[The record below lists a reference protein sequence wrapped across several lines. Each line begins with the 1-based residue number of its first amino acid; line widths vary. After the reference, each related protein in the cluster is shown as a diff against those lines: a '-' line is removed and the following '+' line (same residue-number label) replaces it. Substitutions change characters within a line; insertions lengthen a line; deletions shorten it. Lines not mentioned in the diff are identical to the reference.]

1 LRVLAAMKTPTYSPN
16 GRVLV
21 VDDNA
26 HALRAMSEILKF
38 EGFSVLTAQSGL
50 DALNK
55 MRTAGHISLLLLDLW
70 MPIMD
75 GWEVLRRKSGDPELA
90 EIPVVVLS
98 AVPPVSLDGA
108 DEVLRKPVD
117 PEPFVDIVRR
127 LSK

>member
-1 LRVLAAMKTPTYSPN
+1 METPTHPPN
-16 GRVLV
+16 GRILV

-38 EGFSVLTAQSGL
+38 EGFSVLTAQNGL

-70 MPIMD
+70 MPVMD